1 MLLFILLYKLNNC
14 LNIIFV
20 WSTLMNTF
28 EFPLTVEFFFVHC
41 NANLRSFR
49 LNFLIS
55 RVKKSRRTKVYNL
68 PNLILRKSSN
78 KSKNLWINIKGIIR
92 SSFCCFRRFISF
104 FYFYTFRKNVYT
116 TVFNLMIPFIYNPPT
131 D

>member
-20 WSTLMNTF
+20 WSTLTHTF
-28 EFPLTVEFFFVHC
+28 EFPLTVEFFFVHY

-68 PNLILRKSSN
+68 SNLILRKSSN
-78 KSKNLWINIKGIIR
+78 KSTNLWINIKGIIR
-92 SSFCCFRRFISF
+92 SSFCCFRRFNSF
-104 FYFYTFRKNVYT
+104 FYFFTPSGKMYTPQFSI
-116 TVFNLMIPFIYNPPT
+116 L
-131 D
+131 